1 MFSSAIW
8 DKLPE
13 CIFQNFEIVRVKL
26 GQEDDLSPKSKK
38 PKKAGGWF
46 IAKIAWN
53 KHEITD

>member
-8 DKLPE
+8 DKLLE

-38 PKKAGGWF
+38 AGG
-46 IAKIAWN
+46 
-53 KHEITD
+53 